1 MLHFWLISLV
11 WKMTVYF
18 IWHDLQRLLQ
28 WKLVVS
34 KQNLPP
40 ACGLE
45 WWNAFLHRKFSV
57 TEAHVLLALVLILG
71 VFSVYL
77 INVCNRKRRS
87 SFSLRFILIS
97 RDITA
102 EGAWWGWSRGSF
114 TLGSCYRKQYSGGRW
129 QWKEFSVPFGLLPSL
144 VLYLWIK
151 VGRAVIYSMAGKKRP
166 KLFYTWQRKILGCSY
181 DIL

>member
-1 MLHFWLISLV
+1 MLHFWLISL
-11 WKMTVYF
+11 TVYF
-18 IWHDLQRLLQ
+18 NCHDLQRLLQ
-28 WKLVVS
+28 WKLVAS
-34 KQNLPP
+34 RQNLPT

-57 TEAHVLLALVLILG
+57 IEAHVLLALVLILG
-71 VFSVYL
+71 VFSVSL

-87 SFSLRFILIS
+87 SFSFRFMLIS

-114 TLGSCYRKQYSGGRW
+114 TLGSCYRKQCSGGRW

-144 VLYLWIK
+144 VLYLWIN
-151 VGRAVIYSMAGKKRP
+151 VGRAVIYSVVGKKRP
-166 KLFYTWQRKILGCSY
+166 KLFYTQDRKILGCSY
-181 DIL
+181 DIV